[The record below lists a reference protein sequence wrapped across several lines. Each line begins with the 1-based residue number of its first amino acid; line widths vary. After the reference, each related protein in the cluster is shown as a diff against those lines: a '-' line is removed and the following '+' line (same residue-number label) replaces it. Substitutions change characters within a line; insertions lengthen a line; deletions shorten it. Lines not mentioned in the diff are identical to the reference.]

1 MTTATEKPGCLA
13 ALLRWLGLVPTQRPT
28 QADSHSVQHPVEE
41 APTQEVPPFHLR
53 DDFLSRAELSFYHV
67 MQSAVADWAVVC
79 PKVSLAELFFAKTGD
94 YGTNRS
100 WMNRIDRKRM
110 DFLLCDPKTM
120 RPLLGVELDDASHQR
135 HDREE
140 RDEFVDQVFAAAEL
154 PLAHVSVQGGYDT
167 RELEAYLRRE
177 AGILQTSDAAAPSQD
192 PEPGE
197 TVPTQPSSPSP
208 SASSPLCPK
217 CGTPMVLRVVRK
229 EGPYKGKR
237 FWGCL
242 HFPKCRGVRD
252 IG

>member
-1 MTTATEKPGCLA
+1 MTTATEKSGCFT

-28 QADSHSVQHPVEE
+28 QEE
-41 APTQEVPPFHLR
+41 VLPFHLR

-94 YGTNRS
+94 YGTKRS

-140 RDEFVDQVFAAAEL
+140 RDEFVDQVFAAAAL
-154 PLAHVSVQGGYDT
+154 PLAHVSVQAGYDT
-167 RELEAYLRRE
+167 RELEAYLRSE
-177 AGILQTSDAAAPSQD
+177 AGILQTLDIAAPSQD
-192 PEPGE
+192 AEPRE
-197 TVPTQPSSPSP
+197 TVPTQPPSPSP
-208 SASSPLCPK
+208 SVSPPSCPK
-217 CGTPMVLRVVRK
+217 CGTPMVLRVVRQ
-229 EGPYKGKR
+229 EGPHKGKQ
-237 FWGCL
+237 FWGCP
-242 HFPKCRGVRD
+242 HYPKCQGVRD

>member
-1 MTTATEKPGCLA
+1 MTTTTEKSGCLTT
-13 ALLRWLGLVPTQRPT
+13 LLRWLGLVPTQK
-28 QADSHSVQHPVEE
+28 
-41 APTQEVPPFHLR
+41 PTQEEILPFHLR

-100 WMNRIDRKRM
+100 WMNRINRKHM

-154 PLAHVSVQGGYDT
+154 PLARVSVRMGYDT
-167 RELEAYLRRE
+167 RELGAYLRRK
-177 AGILQTSDAAAPSQD
+177 AGISQTPFDAAAPPQD
-192 PEPGE
+192 AEPGE
-197 TVPTQPSSPSP
+197 TVPAQPSSPSP
-208 SASSPLCPK
+208 SASPPSCPK

-229 EGPYKGKR
+229 EGPYKGKQ
-237 FWGCL
+237 FWGCP
-242 HFPKCRGVRD
+242 HFPKCQGVRD